1 MERDLS
7 VPARLLSRRTRDQGP
22 SHLINSTN
30 VNPLPRTISGNRSEG
45 QASGYMEGREGRGGE
60 GRHWRTGLVGCNART
75 AWPGVSGTT
84 GQSGQPRELARTRQ

>member
-7 VPARLLSRRTRDQGP
+7 VPARLLSRRTRDHWP

-45 QASGYMEGREGRGGE
+45 QASGYMEGREGRE
-60 GRHWRTGLVGCNART
+60 GRGGATLEDRFGWLQCQDDLAWCEWDNRPVGSA
-75 AWPGVSGTT
+75 S
-84 GQSGQPRELARTRQ
+84 